1 MKIIFSGEMDK
12 LKVSL
17 LVCIFILNV
26 LAEDVRVKTK
36 YGEVEGFT
44 YETTKG
50 KKANIFL
57 GIPFASPPVGDLKL
71 EVGLIEIFLSRYSFK
86 E

>member
-1 MKIIFSGEMDK
+1 MDK

-17 LVCIFILNV
+17 LVCLFFLDV

-44 YETTKG
+44 YTMSNGE
-50 KKANIFL
+50 KANIFL
-57 GIPFASPPVGDLKL
+57 GIPFASPPIGDLKL
-71 EVGLIEIFLSRYSFK
+71 EVRLLVEVFTFVLSYSFYN
-86 E
+86 